1 MAKQIAL
8 LIIRFIV
15 GGLFIFSGLIKIND
29 PVGTSIK
36 LEEYFDVFSY
46 DIAPFFAS
54 LKAISLPLAVFLVVV
69 EVVLGIMLIINFKP
83 KFTTIALALI
93 IIFFTFLTFYSA
105 YFNKVTDCGCF
116 GDAIKLTPWESF
128 YKDIFL
134 LVLIGILLIFR
145 DSLMPNRQYWAAG
158 LTAFSLVMATGL
170 SIYAIQNLSYIDFRA
185 YKVGV
190 NINSAMQ
197 PSAALQY
204 NYVMSRGGEQVV
216 FDQYPTD
223 DTYEFVEMKLKNPD
237 ALPTISDFS
246 VWNEQGDF
254 TEEILTKK
262 RVLILISN
270 IAKINERNFDDIA
283 TLIRDLRGTE
293 VRVSVISS
301 SSEGEIQA
309 LVKQQDWDVDYFLGD
324 ATVLKTIIR
333 SNPGIMVLE
342 EGLILGK
349 YHHNN
354 TPKAS
359 QVLGLL
365 SSEASLNAHSYSS
378 GE

>member
-29 PVGTSIK
+29 PIGTSIK

-46 DIAPFFAS
+46 DIAPFFSS

-83 KFTTIALALI
+83 KFTTIALAVI

-134 LVLIGILLIFR
+134 VVMIAILLIFQN
-145 DSLMPNRQYWAAG
+145 SLRANKQYWAAG
-158 LTAFSLVMATGL
+158 ITALSLVLATGL
-170 SIYAIQNLSYIDFRA
+170 SIYAIQNLPFIDFRA

-190 NINSAMQ
+190 NIGTAMQ
-197 PSAALQY
+197 PSAALEY
-204 NYVMSRGGEQVV
+204 SYVMTKGGEQMI
-216 FDQYPTD
+216 FDQYPTGD
-223 DTYEFVEMKLKNPD
+223 EYEFVEMNLKNPD
-237 ALPTISDFS
+237 ALPKISDFA

-254 TEEILTKK
+254 TDEILTKK
-262 RVLILISN
+262 RILILISN
-270 IAKINERNFDDIA
+270 ISKMDQSNFDDIDA
-283 TLIRDLRGTE
+283 LIKDLKGTE
-293 VRVSVISS
+293 VRISMVSA
-301 SSEGEIQA
+301 SSEEEIKS
-309 LVKQQDWDVDYFLGD
+309 LIERLDWDVDYYMAD
-324 ATVLKTIIR
+324 ATVVKTIIR
-333 SNPGIMVLE
+333 SNPGIMVLQD
-342 EGLILGK
+342 GKILGK

-354 TPKAS
+354 TPSGGDVADLFI
-359 QVLGLL
+359 VDGTL
-365 SSEASLNAHSYSS
+365 SASLSIN
-378 GE
+378 